1 MRTIAVSK
9 YYKCVNCDDAFVVLF
24 GHTFNLRL
32 LLYSLLGIVWIFCTI
47 VLLWATV
54 LISYK
59 FEVSDFRDLVEYIT
73 PPPIDGF

>member
-1 MRTIAVSK
+1 MRTIGVIK
-9 YYKCVNCDDAFVVLF
+9 YYKCAKCDNEFVILF
-24 GHTFNLRL
+24 GYKFNLRL
-32 LLYSLLGIVWIFCTI
+32 LLYSLSGIVSIFCTI
-47 VLLWATV
+47 VLLWAIV